1 MMTLNKKAFMLIE
14 VLVTVVVV
22 SVSIIF
28 INHAFSTSLRAMSL
42 SNSYRQG
49 VIFLED
55 KIFDIDLN
63 THLGTLSDL
72 SEEKIFNHE
81 KFFWEQT
88 VSLLERS
95 DLDDIYDL
103 DDFSIMRLTCS
114 LTWPGAE
121 SKRGI
126 DLLTYVP
133 ENKQ

>member
-1 MMTLNKKAFMLIE
+1 MTTLNKKAFMLVE

-28 INHAFSTSLRAMSL
+28 INHAFSSSLRAMSL

-49 VIFLED
+49 VVFLED

-63 THLGTLSDL
+63 AHLGTLSSL
-72 SEEKIFNHE
+72 SEEKISNHE
-81 KFFWEQT
+81 KFFWEQI
-88 VSLLERS
+88 VSALERS

-103 DDFSIMRLTCS
+103 DYLSIMRLTCS
-114 LTWPGAE
+114 LTWPETEPKKSIG
-121 SKRGI
+121 
-126 DLLTYVP
+126 LLTYVP